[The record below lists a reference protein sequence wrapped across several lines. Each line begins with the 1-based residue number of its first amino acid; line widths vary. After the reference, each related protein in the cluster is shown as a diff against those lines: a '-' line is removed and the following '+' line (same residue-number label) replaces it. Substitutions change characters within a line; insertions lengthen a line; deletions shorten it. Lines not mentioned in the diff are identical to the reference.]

1 MTKKTSYFLTAII
14 FFFCGSLLTVFYQQ
28 HQKGTAEALV
38 DMTEEATPTIVETVT
53 PTVTPSPEYEEIITP
68 SSPNYPYYPSSPK
81 TSSKYTIEE
90 VGHITADKTSAET
103 GETVNFTVT
112 IKNTGHQ
119 KKFLTHVCFNYTGG
133 SGFGCLLNKNL
144 EAGESFNLN
153 NSMMF
158 KNPGSYSV
166 WITWSQDGTNFYRPI
181 NSTSVPI
188 NIY

>member
-14 FFFCGSLLTVFYQQ
+14 FFFCGILITVFYQQ
-28 HQKGTAEALV
+28 YQRRIAEALV
-38 DMTEEATPTIVETVT
+38 DTPDEASPTVT
-53 PTVTPSPEYEEIITP
+53 PTVIPSPEYEELVIPQITQIP
-68 SSPNYPYYPSSPK
+68 HIPQ

-90 VGHITADKTSAET
+90 IGHITTDKTSAET

-112 IKNTGHQ
+112 IKNAGTR

-158 KNPGSYSV
+158 GNPGSYSV
-166 WITWSQDGTNFYRPI
+166 WITWSQDGINFYRP
-181 NSTSVPI
+181 NSSGTAAVSV
-188 NIY
+188 N

>member
-1 MTKKTSYFLTAII
+1 MTKKSSYFLTAII
-14 FFFCGSLLTVFYQQ
+14 FFLCGILLTVFYQQ

-38 DMTEEATPTIVETVT
+38 DLSEEVT
-53 PTVTPSPEYEEIITP
+53 PTVTEAVSPTATPSPEYEELVIP
-68 SSPNYPYYPSSPK
+68 QKSDYSQ
-81 TSSKYTIEE
+81 TSSKYSIEE
-90 VGHITADKTSAET
+90 VSRITADRTSAET

-112 IKNTGHQ
+112 IKNTGTK

-166 WITWSQDGTNFYRPI
+166 WITWSQDGINFYRPKDAGQVNVYI
-181 NSTSVPI
+181 I
-188 NIY
+188 